1 MSSSSEKE
9 DQDGE
14 DGVLLDSDDPQDERR
29 DGEERECEGGGLK
42 KELSLFNSVT
52 FVVGSIIGSGIYIT
66 ASNTV
71 KYSGSIGLSLVLW
84 VVGSLVAIA
93 GGLSY
98 IEIATLIPSSGG
110 DYAYL
115 REMYSFGRR
124 GERKRERRGE
134 EETKGEEDHTI
145 KDGDGGGFFVT
156 FGNLLGFLFG
166 WSTVILVR
174 PASNAVQLLTFGK
187 YFSHAL
193 LLVGGI
199 KGGAT
204 SGLVTILAVIS
215 GSEFNVYMYMCRL

>member
-9 DQDGE
+9 DQDG
-14 DGVLLDSDDPQDERR
+14 DERVLFLFDQPQNDR
-29 DGEERECEGGGLK
+29 PDGGEREGESERGLK

-84 VVGSLVAIA
+84 FVGSLVAVA

-124 GERKRERRGE
+124 GEGKKERRGE
-134 EETKGEEDHTI
+134 GEDKI
-145 KDGDGGGFFVT
+145 KDGGFFVT

-166 WSTVILVR
+166 WSTAVLVR
-174 PASNAVQLLTFGK
+174 PASNAVQLLTFGE
-187 YFSHAL
+187 YFSQAL
-193 LLVGGI
+193 LLVGGVR
-199 KGGAT
+199 GGAT
-204 SGLVTILAVIS
+204 SGLVTVLAVIS
-215 GSEFNVYMYMCRL
+215 GSESNVQLYVYICNSKIILN